1 MRQIPSNNKDDES
14 TLSAVDFNS
23 MAAEINN
30 VLSSSNQT
38 FENSKTNQLATAIT
52 NYISNASY
60 YIESAES
67 VADAYVV
74 EKPSAILSAM
84 PSAYFNGMKVQF
96 LASHSNTGESTINVG
111 NLGVKS
117 IKTMAGN
124 PVGQGAIKQSGY
136 VELIYLDGEF
146 RILELGGSGGSGL
159 KIGMIFPSVGVMEDS
174 DLHFLD
180 GTLIPQDGMYTDF
193 AVYVKQMVAAGRWFS
208 CTQEEFDSDL
218 ADKKQCGKFVIDN
231 INNTI
236 RLPKITRF
244 IGAAL
249 DLSDFGQAYGESL
262 PNIEGMLNSMQYDN
276 GIADGVFAKGKSTTT
291 NLGTTSGSVVSA
303 YNSTF
308 DASRSSST
316 YQDNAEVQPYNVHY
330 PYYIVVSNTGQQDP
344 VTVDINKIAADLQL
358 KADKTSFFDVTQY
371 DFMANKPDF
380 AHAKY
385 NNSTYEGLSYIDMW
399 HMQATNVF
407 ARDRFVLEPC
417 SIRLV
422 ADGTT
427 HYYHNFETQDIIPSA
442 ILDSGTTLQAGKE
455 YYVYVVWDS
464 AANKCKLVCSLN
476 SSYPQGY
483 SATTSRKI
491 IWFHTLCAGAGT
503 IAGHLANG
511 YAAAD
516 IIPNSIAC
524 LGFRPKSSPDGMVY
538 IDVIDKWVD
547 IYLQSGTGINTAS
560 VFDGTVTDTRYYQ
573 NHVEDLMSVDK
584 ILPDDAQFTALAWG
598 SNQKTAISGAKDWA
612 KTGGHVDTAN
622 RRMIGQYFVEDACG
636 FMWQFLNSTSTSG
649 GTGWTDI
656 TTDLGSGSFHGSC
669 FVLLAGGSWNDGAHC
684 GVGCRGGNAS
694 RSALSDAGSCRGLSQ
709 NIRINSLGK

>member
-1 MRQIPSNNKDDES
+1 MRQIPSNNKDDVS

-23 MAAEINN
+23 MASEINN
-30 VLSSSNQT
+30 ILSSSNQT

-96 LASHSNTGESTINVG
+96 LATHGNTGESTINVG

-124 PVGQGAIKQSGY
+124 PIGQGAIKQSGY
-136 VELIYLDGEF
+136 VELIYLDNEF

-174 DLHFLD
+174 DLHYLD

-193 AVYVKQMVAAGRWFS
+193 AVYVKKMVAAGRWFS
-208 CTQEEFDSDL
+208 CTQDEFDSDI
-218 ADKKQCGKFVIDN
+218 ADKKQCGKFVIDDV
-231 INNTI
+231 NNTI

-249 DLSDFGQAYGESL
+249 DLSDFGKAYAESL
-262 PNIEGMLNSMQYDN
+262 PNIEGGLTNVGDSSTTGAFYLSDRI
-276 GIADGVFAKGKSTTT
+276 GTKVSYAADGDRYEV
-291 NLGTTSGSVVSA
+291 LL
-303 YNSTF
+303 
-308 DASRSSST
+308 DASRSSEA
-316 YQDNAEVQPYNVHY
+316 YQDNAEVQPYNVRY

-344 VTVDINKIAADLQL
+344 VTVDINQIAADLQL

-371 DFMANKPDF
+371 DFMANKADF

-385 NNSTYEGLSYIDMW
+385 NSTSYEGLSYIDMW
-399 HMQATNVF
+399 HMQATSVF
-407 ARDRFVLEPC
+407 AKDRFVLEPC

-422 ADGTT
+422 ADGVT
-427 HYYHNFETQDIIPSA
+427 HYYHNFQAQEIIPSA

-464 AANKCKLVCSLN
+464 ANSKCKLVCSLN

-503 IAGHLANG
+503 IAGHIANG

-538 IDVIDKWVD
+538 IDVIDHWAD

-560 VFDGTVTDTRYYQ
+560 VFGGTVTDTRYYQ
-573 NHVEDLMSVDK
+573 NHVEDMMSVDK
-584 ILPDDAQFTALAWG
+584 ILPNDVQFTALAWG
-598 SNQKTAISGAKDWA
+598 SNQKTVISEAKDWVT
-612 KTGGHVDTAN
+612 TGGHIDTAN

-636 FMWQFLNSTSTSG
+636 FMWQFLNSTSASG
-649 GTGWTDI
+649 GGNWTGI
-656 TTDLGSGSFHGSC
+656 TTDLGSGSFYGGC
-669 FVLLAGGSWNDGAHC
+669 FVLLAGGYWSDGAHC
-684 GVGCRGGNAS
+684 GVGCRNGPNS
-694 RSALSDAGSCRGLSQ
+694 RSPLRVNNSCRGLSQ
-709 NIRINSLGK
+709 NIRMNLLGK

>member
-14 TLSAVDFNS
+14 TLSAADFNS

-30 VLSSSNQT
+30 ILSSSNQA
-38 FENSKTNQLATAIT
+38 FENNKTNQLATAIT

-74 EKPSAILSAM
+74 EKPSAILSAL

-96 LASHSNTGESTINVG
+96 LASHGNTGESTINVG

-117 IKTMAGN
+117 IKTMVGN
-124 PVGQGAIKQSGY
+124 PVGQGAIKQGRY
-136 VELIYLDGEF
+136 VELIYINDEF
-146 RILELGGSGGSGL
+146 RILELGSSGGSGL

-180 GTLIPQDGMYTDF
+180 GTLIAQNGMYTDF
-193 AVYVKQMVAAGRWFS
+193 AVYTKQMIAAGRWFS
-208 CTQEEFDSDL
+208 CTQEEFDTAISNTG
-218 ADKKQCGKFVIDN
+218 QCGKFVVDDA
-231 INNTI
+231 NNTI
-236 RLPKITRF
+236 RLPKITQF
-244 IGAAL
+244 IGCEFDLNKFGSSENGAL
-249 DLSDFGQAYGESL
+249 PLFNHYHAQGLSFSD
-262 PNIEGMLNSMQYDN
+262 
-276 GIADGVFAKGKSTTT
+276 STTGASKYGLIDT
-291 NLGTTSGSVVSA
+291 GKTSTVWDGGSGNTTSLSVKTSEQYGSSDVYKEGQTQVVSA
-303 YNSTF
+303 
-308 DASRSSST
+308 
-316 YQDNAEVQPYNVHY
+316 NVRY

-344 VTVDINKIAADLQL
+344 VTVDINKIAADLNL

-380 AHAKY
+380 AHAKF
-385 NNSTYEGLSYIDMW
+385 NSTNYDGLSYIDMW

-407 ARDRFVLEPC
+407 VKDKFILEPC

-422 ADGTT
+422 ADGIT
-427 HYYHNFETQDIIPSA
+427 HYYHNFQAQEIIPSA

-464 AANKCKLVCSLN
+464 DANECKLVCSLN

-483 SATTSRKI
+483 SSTTSRKI

-538 IDVIDKWVD
+538 IDAIDKWVD

-560 VFDGTVTDTRYYQ
+560 VFGGTITDTRYYQ
-573 NHVEDLMSVDK
+573 NHVEDMMSVDK
-584 ILPDDAQFTALAWG
+584 ILPNDVQFTALAWG
-598 SNQKTAISGAKDWA
+598 SNQKTAISGAKDWVT
-612 KTGGHVDTAN
+612 TGGHVDTAN

-636 FMWQFLNSTSTSG
+636 FMWQFLNSTCASG
-649 GTGWTDI
+649 GTGWSTI
-656 TTDLGSGSFHGSC
+656 NTDLGSGSYFGSC
-669 FVLLAGGSWNDGAHC
+669 FVLRAGGDWSDGADC
-684 GVGCRGGNAS
+684 GVGCRNGNNS
-694 RSALSDAGSCRGLSQ
+694 RGTLNDNNSCRGL
-709 NIRINSLGK
+709 IRPDA